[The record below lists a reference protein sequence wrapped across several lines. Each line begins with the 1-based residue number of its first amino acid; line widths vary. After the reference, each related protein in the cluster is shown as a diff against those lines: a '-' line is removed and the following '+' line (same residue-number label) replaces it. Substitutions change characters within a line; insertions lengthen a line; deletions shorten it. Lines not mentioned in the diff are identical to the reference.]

1 MGKQEKNIINLFKNN
16 IIKEEVITDIGEDC
30 AVLYPMQSRN
40 IIVSTDSISVG
51 VHFNSNNT
59 PYSIGRHLIETSLS
73 DLACMGAEPVFAIL
87 NISFLK
93 FDKKWVKKFARGVTE
108 TAKITI
114 SKSLVEIQLKVKKIL
129 AARLLVMRHLK
140 ILC

>member
-59 PYSIGRHLIETSLS
+59 PYSIGRHLVETSLS
-73 DLACMGAEPVFAIL
+73 DLACMGAEPIFAIL
-87 NISFLK
+87 NISFS
-93 FDKKWVKKFARGVTE
+93 KFAFR
-108 TAKITI
+108 
-114 SKSLVEIQLKVKKIL
+114 KKY
-129 AARLLVMRHLK
+129 
-140 ILC
+140 